1 MVHGVAKAG
10 HDLATKERER
20 EREREIVCQLHLNK
34 TVTDKKD
41 RKRGIKEQRIR
52 LQITKK

>member
-10 HDLATKERER
+10 HDLATKER